1 MTISEFKIRLHET
14 LNGFIDTYFG
24 EATMADKLIN
34 STMKIL
40 VKTNINKFDG
50 ILGMFADENGSINA
64 NEIIEEYSRQIGTDG
79 LRIDI
84 RDYIHNDFIKG
95 LMPEKMLLIRK
106 EDFQRMLQ

>member
-24 EATMADKLIN
+24 ESTMADKLIN

-40 VKTNINKFDG
+40 VKTNINKFDN
-50 ILGMFADENGSINA
+50 ILSMFADENGNINA
-64 NEIIEEYSRQIGTDG
+64 SEIIEEYSKQIGGDG

-84 RDYIHNDFIKG
+84 REYIHNDFIKG
-95 LMPEKMLLIRK
+95 LMPEKILLVRK
-106 EDFQRMLQ
+106 EDFQKMLQ

>member
-24 EATMADKLIN
+24 EQTMADKLIN

-40 VKTNINKFDG
+40 VKTNINKLDN
-50 ILGMFADENGSINA
+50 ILSMFADENGNINA
-64 NEIIEEYSRQIGTDG
+64 SEIIEEYSRQIGGDG

-84 RDYIHNDFIKG
+84 REYIHNDFIKG
-95 LMPEKMLLIRK
+95 LMPEKILLVRK

>member
-24 EATMADKLIN
+24 EQTMADKLIN

-40 VKTNINKFDG
+40 VKTNINKFDN
-50 ILGMFADENGSINA
+50 ILSMFADENGNINA
-64 NEIIEEYSRQIGTDG
+64 SEIIEEYSRQIGGDG

-84 RDYIHNDFIKG
+84 REYIHNDFIKG
-95 LMPEKMLLIRK
+95 LMPEKILLVRK